1 MKKQKIDKCKNERKE
16 IIRKTQ
22 NKYKQ
27 KFIK

>member
-1 MKKQKIDKCKNERKE
+1 MKEQKIDKWKIERKE
-16 IIRKTQ
+16 IIRNTQ